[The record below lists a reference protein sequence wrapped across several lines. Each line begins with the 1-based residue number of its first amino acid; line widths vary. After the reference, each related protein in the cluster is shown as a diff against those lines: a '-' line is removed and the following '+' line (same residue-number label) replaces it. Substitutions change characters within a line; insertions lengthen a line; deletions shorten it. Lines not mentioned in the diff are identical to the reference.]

1 MVKPTTIQILIHL
14 TVTYSWALRQL
25 DVNDAFLHGTLIE
38 DVFMQQPQGFRDPQ
52 FPQHV
57 CKLQKAIYGIS
68 QTPHAW
74 YTKLRNFLLS
84 IGSSSPSLTAHS
96 SSISKKSSLC
106 SFLFMWT
113 TSSSPTPP
121 LNRSN
126 CLLLPWL
133 IVFPSKILVFWH
145 TSLELKPYI
154 LPPTSSFL
162 STSTFVTY

>member
-84 IGSSSPSLTAHS
+84 IGFIMSKSDSSLFIH
-96 SSISKKSSLC
+96 SKKMFIV
-106 SFLFMWT
+106 FLLVYVDNIIIT
-113 TSSSPTPP
+113 GTSSQ
-121 LNRSN
+121 
-126 CLLLPWL
+126 
-133 IVFPSKILVFWH
+133 
-145 TSLELKPYI
+145 
-154 LPPTSSFL
+154 
-162 STSTFVTY
+162 